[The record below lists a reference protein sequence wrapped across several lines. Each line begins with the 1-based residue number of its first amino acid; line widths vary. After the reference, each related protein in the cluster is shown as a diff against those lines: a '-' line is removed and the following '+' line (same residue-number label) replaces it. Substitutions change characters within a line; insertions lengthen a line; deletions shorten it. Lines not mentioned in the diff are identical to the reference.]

1 VDADHRRYFEIVRGS
16 ALECAA
22 IQDVLVVGKALD
34 KTASQSGKMELERMA
49 ARLSRL
55 GGRGYQVRE
64 GQTIHGD
71 ERRDSDFAPD
81 FDTDPDPDPDFDFD
95 FDGDGKE
102 T

>member
-1 VDADHRRYFEIVRGS
+1 MDADHRRYFEIARGS
-16 ALECAA
+16 ALESAA

-34 KTASQSGKMELERMA
+34 KTESQSRKLELERMA
-49 ARLSRL
+49 AMLSRL

-71 ERRDSDFAPD
+71 ERRDSGFDPDFA
-81 FDTDPDPDPDFDFD
+81 PDPDFDFD
-95 FDGDGKE
+95 FHGDGKE